1 MGHIKHTMLD
11 LITFA
16 DELLTKN
23 ISEII
28 MKYVPSYVTKENPE
42 SLVSFL
48 ALDGYEVLHN
58 DTESFDR
65 QFKKNQREEVSHFID
80 ALQKISLA
88 INENEQGDIQKN
100 VTILDYLEAVKKLA
114 ARADSEENK

>member
-1 MGHIKHTMLD
+1 MQD

-23 ISEII
+23 ISDLI

-48 ALDGYEVLHN
+48 ALDGHEVLHN
-58 DTESFDR
+58 DTEVFDR
-65 QFKKNQREEVSHFID
+65 QFKKNQREEISHFID
-80 ALQKISLA
+80 ALQKISVA
-88 INENEQGDIQKN
+88 INENEQGNIQKN
-100 VTILDYLEAVKKLA
+100 VTILDYVEAVKKLA
-114 ARADSEENK
+114 ARADNEENK